1 MEFNK
6 YKWIKDG
13 MIVNMPKKQ
22 KDKYELFVDLASIGC
37 EERKYTEKE
46 INEILKKYYADYC
59 YLRRLMVDFRLLKRT
74 DDGREYFFDK
84 SVLDLI

>member
-6 YKWIKDG
+6 DKWIKDG
-13 MIVNMPKKQ
+13 MIVNIPKKQ
-22 KDKYELFVDLASIGC
+22 KDKYELFAYLASIC
-37 EERKYTEKE
+37 FDERKYTEKE

-59 YLRRLMVDFRLLKRT
+59 YLRRSMVDFRLLKRT
-74 DDGREYFFDK
+74 DDGSEYFFDK

>member
-6 YKWIKDG
+6 DKWIKDG
-13 MIVNMPKKQ
+13 KILNMPKKQ
-22 KDKYELFVDLASIGC
+22 KDKYELFAYLVSIC
-37 EERKYTEKE
+37 FDERKYTEKE

-59 YLRRLMVDFRLLKRT
+59 YLRRSMVDFRLLKRT
-74 DDGREYFFDK
+74 DDGSEYFFDK

>member
-6 YKWIKDG
+6 DKWIKDG
-13 MIVNMPKKQ
+13 MIVNIPKKQ
-22 KDKYELFVDLASIGC
+22 RDKYELFAYLASTC
-37 EERKYTEKE
+37 FDERKYTEKE

-59 YLRRLMVDFRLLKRT
+59 YLRRSMVDYKLLKRT
-74 DDGREYFFDK
+74 DDGSEYFFDK